1 MTPQTARVFLMIASN
16 RFWEARERDVR
27 AISELLELDFIK
39 PARQGKLRGYV
50 LAPAGYRHWLGHQQR

>member
-16 RFWEARERDVR
+16 RFWEAREQDAVE
-27 AISELLELDFIK
+27 IHLLLELEFIK
-39 PARQGKLRGYV
+39 PARQGKLHGYV